1 MATDLRLRGFH
12 DIDPET
18 VPLPHGTEVV
28 TRVDRMLGARR
39 IPQGAMGRVVRVDG
53 EKVRVLVVGVGE
65 ASYARAELVPRKA
78 GQLRFARHR
87 EAAWTALQPCV
98 VLETMVGSRAWGLAD
113 DASDTDRRGVFA
125 LPFPWTAALVP
136 VPDDLISTDGSYTC
150 WELGKTVRQALRADP
165 NTLEV
170 LFATDVEIRD
180 PIGQWLRDARD
191 AFVSAEIYASFGRY
205 ALSQAKKLRQS
216 LRLAEH
222 RALLLDWARAAPA
235 LSLDEAA
242 ARLADATG
250 IEAPT
255 EADRLL
261 RAKEYVKQLYH
272 SLHDRGLIPAA
283 TFEAFIELASAGGH
297 QFELP
302 RELRPKNAYN
312 LLRLI
317 ATAISWLRTG
327 VADFRVAEP
336 LRSRLL
342 AIKRGDVAL
351 ADVLD
356 QAEQMAAELEA
367 ARRETCLPARGDVAR
382 ADALLRRAREELARR
397 WVQREPGPFGV
408 DAPVL
413 SEARWQ
419 D

>member
-1 MATDLRLRGFH
+1 MR
-12 DIDPET
+12 
-18 VPLPHGTEVV
+18 
-28 TRVDRMLGARR
+28 
-39 IPQGAMGRVVRVDG
+39 
-53 EKVRVLVVGVGE
+53 
-65 ASYARAELVPRKA
+65 AS
-78 GQLRFARHR
+78 
-87 EAAWTALQPCV
+87 
-98 VLETMVGSRAWGLAD
+98 
-113 DASDTDRRGVFA
+113 
-125 LPFPWTAALVP
+125 
-136 VPDDLISTDGSYTC
+136 
-150 WELGKTVRQALRADP
+150 
-165 NTLEV
+165 
-170 LFATDVEIRD
+170 
-180 PIGQWLRDARD
+180 
-191 AFVSAEIYASFGRY
+191 
-205 ALSQAKKLRQS
+205 
-216 LRLAEH
+216 
-222 RALLLDWARAAPA
+222 PA
-235 LSLDEAA
+235 LSLDQAA

-283 TFEAFIELASAGGH
+283 SFEALIELAAAGH

-317 ATAISWLRTG
+317 ATAIGWLRTG
-327 VADFRVAEP
+327 ATDFRVAEP
-336 LRSRLL
+336 LRTRLL
-342 AIKRGDVAL
+342 AIKRSEVAL
-351 ADVLD
+351 GDVLD

-367 ARRETCLPARGDVAR
+367 ARRETSLPARGDVAR

-397 WVQREPGPFGV
+397 WVQREPGPFGT